1 MTRLLVEPQQD
12 GLRLDQYLAAASLL
26 SRRQAR
32 TLIEQGMVWRNG
44 TALRVQSRQLSTGD
58 VIDVLRPGSELG
70 CPARPE
76 VTQVRLLHED
86 SWLAVADKPAGVLS
100 QPAGGRSTELAL
112 DQQML
117 LFLAARNGRKPY
129 LRLVHRLDRQ
139 TSGTALFALHS
150 AALPPLTRSWQQ
162 GKVARIYVAPVQGN
176 PDLDDYELTGSI
188 SRDSS
193 HSWRF
198 RVSPGGKPARTRVR
212 VLSRLPD
219 DITIVA
225 CALETG
231 RTHQVRVHLADAG
244 LPVLGDRLYG
254 CPPVPGVQRPLL
266 HAALMALPHPRSGA
280 HIEVFSEPPA
290 DIAPF
295 LQATSDLLLPA
306 LQELASCSGLESP

>member
-1 MTRLLVEPQQD
+1 MTRLLVEPQHD
-12 GLRLDQYLAAASLL
+12 GLRLDQYLAAVTLL

-32 TLIEQGMVWRNG
+32 TLISQGMVWRNG
-44 TALRVQSRQLSTGD
+44 AALRVQSRQLSTGD
-58 VIDVLRPGSELG
+58 VIEVLRPSSELG

-86 SWLAVADKPAGVLS
+86 SWLAVANKPAGVLS
-100 QPAGGRSTELAL
+100 QPARGRSSELAF

-117 LFLAARNGRKPY
+117 LFLAARSGRKPY

-162 GKVARIYVAPVQGN
+162 GKVARIYVAPVHGA
-176 PDLDDYELTGSI
+176 PDLDEWKLTGPI
-188 SRDSS
+188 SRDSG
-193 HSWRF
+193 HPWRF

-212 VLSRLPD
+212 VLSRMPD
-219 DITIVA
+219 NVAIVA

-254 CPPVPGVQRPLL
+254 CPPFHSVQRPLL
-266 HAALMALPHPRSGA
+266 HAALMAFPHPRGGSPV
-280 HIEVFSEPPA
+280 EVFSEPPA
-290 DIAPF
+290 DIEPF
-295 LQATSDLLLPA
+295 LQATPDLLPA
-306 LQELASCSGLESP
+306 LRELVSCSGLEST